1 MISVLEAKELIQLH
15 TPTLKPVQL
24 PLSQSPGL
32 VLAADCYAQTDI
44 PAFNQ
49 ASMDGY
55 AFRFPD
61 QVSGECRLE
70 ISGIAAAGNAPL
82 SDLKPG
88 EAVRIFTGA
97 ALPVLADTVVM
108 QEWTKLE
115 GNTVVFPD
123 KDLQKGDFVR
133 LKGAEIKKGE
143 WALEKGT
150 RLQAPVIGLLAG
162 IGVAAVTVIPK
173 PRIALV
179 ITGNEL
185 KQPGE
190 MLDAGEI
197 YDANSFTLKA
207 ALQQLQ
213 MELAETFF
221 CRDSLSELEWV
232 LAKAIASADLVL
244 VTGGV
249 SVGDYDFVPRAMEIN
264 GVSTLFHKI
273 KQKPGKPLYLGK
285 KSNTLLFGLPG
296 NPASVLSCFYEYVI
310 PAIEKMMGITHS
322 CIRKEHLPLVTGVT
336 KKKGLTHFLKA
347 RTSAEGVVVL
357 SAQESYRL
365 SAFAT
370 ANCLVCLE
378 EDKTDYTTGDLVEVH
393 FLPF

>member
-1 MISVLEAKELIQLH
+1 MISVKEAKKLIQLH
-15 TPTLKPVQL
+15 TTTLTPVQL
-24 PLSQSPGL
+24 PLSQSVGL
-32 VLAADCYAQTDI
+32 VLAGDCFAQTDI

-49 ASMDGY
+49 SSMDGF

-61 QVSGECRLE
+61 QIAGNYRLN
-70 ISGIAAAGNAPL
+70 ITGMAAAGNAPL
-82 SDLKPG
+82 PDLKPG

-97 ALPVLADTVVM
+97 ALPALADTVVM
-108 QEWTKLE
+108 QELTLVD
-115 GNTVVFPD
+115 GNSVVFPCSG
-123 KDLQKGDFVR
+123 LQKGNFVR
-133 LKGAEIKKGE
+133 LRGAEIKKGE
-143 WALEKGT
+143 LALEKGS
-150 RLQAPVIGLLAG
+150 RLQAPVIGFLAG
-162 IGVAAVTVIPK
+162 IGVATVAVIPK

-190 MLDAGEI
+190 QLEPGEI

-207 ALQQLQ
+207 ALKQIQL
-213 MELAETFF
+213 ELADTFF
-221 CRDSLSELEWV
+221 CRDSLSDLEKV
-232 LAKAIASADLVL
+232 LAKAIATADLVL

-249 SVGDYDFVPRAMEIN
+249 SVGDYDFVPQALENN

-285 KSNTLLFGLPG
+285 KNNTIVFGLPG
-296 NPASVLSCFYEYVI
+296 NPASVLTCFYEYVI
-310 PAIEKMMGITHS
+310 PAIEKMMGISHS
-322 CIRKEHLPLVTGVT
+322 CIRSEHIPLLTAVT

-347 RTSAEGVVVL
+347 RASANGVAVL

-365 SAFAT
+365 SAFT
-370 ANCLVCLE
+370 STNCLICLE
-378 EDKTDYTTGDLVEVH
+378 EDKTDYAAGELVEVH

>member
-1 MISVLEAKELIQLH
+1 MISVLEAKELIQQH
-15 TPTLKPVQL
+15 TPTLKPMQL
-24 PLSQSPGL
+24 PLSQSLGL
-32 VLAADCYAQTDI
+32 VLAANCYAQTDI

-61 QVSGECRLE
+61 QVSGEYRLE

-82 SDLKPG
+82 TDLKPG
-88 EAVRIFTGA
+88 EAARIFTGA
-97 ALPVLADTVVM
+97 ALPALADTVVM

-115 GNTVVFPD
+115 GNTVIFSNN
-123 KDLQKGDFVR
+123 DLQKGDFVR

-143 WALEKGT
+143 RALEKGT
-150 RLQAPVIGLLAG
+150 RLQPPVIGLLAG

-190 MLDAGEI
+190 TLEAGEI

-213 MELAETFF
+213 MELSEIFF
-221 CRDSLSELEWV
+221 CRDSLSELELV
-232 LAKAIASADLVL
+232 LAKAIASAELVL

-285 KSNTLLFGLPG
+285 KNNSLLFGLPG
-296 NPASVLSCFYEYVI
+296 NPASVLTCFYEYVI

-336 KKKGLTHFLKA
+336 KKKGLTYFLKA

-378 EDKTDYTTGDLVEVH
+378 EDKTDYTPGDLVEVH

>member
-1 MISVLEAKELIQLH
+1 MISVLEAKELIQQH

-24 PLSQSPGL
+24 PLSQSLGL
-32 VLAADCYAQTDI
+32 VLAANYYAQTDI

-49 ASMDGY
+49 SSMDGY

-61 QVSGECRLE
+61 QVSGECKLK
-70 ISGIAAAGNAPL
+70 ITGMAAAGNAAIP
-82 SDLKPG
+82 DLKVG

-108 QEWTKLE
+108 QERTKVE
-115 GNTVVFPD
+115 GNTVIFSNN
-123 KDLQKGDFVR
+123 DLQKGDFVR
-133 LKGAEIKKGE
+133 LKGAEIKKGQL
-143 WALEKGT
+143 ALEKGT

-162 IGVAAVTVIPK
+162 IGVAAVTAIPK

-190 MLDAGEI
+190 MLDTGEI

-207 ALQQLQ
+207 SLQQLQ

-232 LAKAIASADLVL
+232 LAKVIASADLVL

-249 SVGDYDFVPRAMEIN
+249 SVGDYDFVPKAMVNN

-296 NPASVLSCFYEYVI
+296 NPASVLTCFYEYVI

-365 SAFAT
+365 CAFAT